1 MKTALVLMSL
11 AGFPYQFSSIVKH
24 SVANSCR
31 KFHSPGS
38 RTKPKKIFNGDM
50 NIYVTPG
57 NHLVTKVWDILKEAG
72 LKDTSAAE
80 SKRWLSGP
88 HVEYWPQQFNFFSF
102 LRHQGMWNFL
112 RNLWQRSI
120 SGTANKSFFINFVC
134 IYITVRRILYQ
145 MGGIFSA
152 SDSVL
157 YREIQ
162 HLIILIITIM
172 TWLHTKRYWCNE
184 FRMNSSG
191 DFLLTREKKNSLGCV
206 YVYATRGGV
215 MKTGNSNPGFNKF
228 SYEGGGSNQ
237 RKPGLKNSL

>member
-24 SVANSCR
+24 SVANSSR
-31 KFHSPGS
+31 NFTPRWHEHLRDPGQPLS
-38 RTKPKKIFNGDM
+38 DTILGHIKRNWTQG
-50 NIYVTPG
+50 
-57 NHLVTKVWDILKEAG
+57 HLCGRVKTVVVWATRGILATTIQ
-72 LKDTSAAE
+72 LC
-80 SKRWLSGP
+80 
-88 HVEYWPQQFNFFSF
+88 SF
-102 LRHQGMWNFL
+102 LRHQGMRNFL

-152 SDSVL
+152 SVL